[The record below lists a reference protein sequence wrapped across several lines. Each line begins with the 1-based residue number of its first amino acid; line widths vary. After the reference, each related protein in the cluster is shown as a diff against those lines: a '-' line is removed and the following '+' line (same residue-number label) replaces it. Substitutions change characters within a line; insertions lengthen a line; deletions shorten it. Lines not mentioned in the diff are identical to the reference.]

1 MTLALMANLPELQS
15 LNALFIVEAENVRI
29 YLIYQLQTV
38 QDEMAIY
45 SALQIN
51 NMEKR
56 SICNTNHDFCLLIL
70 LVINNPLDIFKDSL
84 NKQRTRSKVCSFSYF
99 HRYTKTNI
107 HKKSW
112 IKTDDPCV
120 RKDKTQLCHCDRFSI
135 CLTKYNKK

>member
-1 MTLALMANLPELQS
+1 MANLAELQS
-15 LNALFIVEAENVRI
+15 LNALLTVEAENVLI

-45 SALQIN
+45 SALQKV

-56 SICNTNHDFCLLIL
+56 SICNTNHDFGLLIL
-70 LVINNPLDIFKDSL
+70 LVFINPLDILKDSL

-99 HRYTKTNI
+99 CRNTETNI

-120 RKDKTQLCHCDRFSI
+120 RKDKT
-135 CLTKYNKK
+135 LTLHSSATVIVFRYV